1 MYKIPN
7 LVYANDKGEIFDH
20 PTLKMAV
27 RSANYDFVP
36 YEAEL
41 IRLPDSSRLYFM
53 PDTRPVAYDQEA
65 ANLTEF
71 KGGNAVSVFLPP
83 GFLRLFLPAYRKT
96 KDYIMPLYAYT
107 AVGYLDGHFVV
118 PAIQVDDI
126 SKWNPANYDF
136 SENFDKKVEDFLK
149 NNPEN
154 RLYRQLAVCAVK
166 YHCTAAKNVFYP
178 RWECPMP
185 TSPACNASCVGCIS
199 LQPAECCPSPQAR
212 LSFAPTPEEIA
223 DVALR
228 HAEKARD
235 PIISFGQGCE
245 GDPVMAADNIAGAV
259 KIIKKSMP
267 SLTVNFNSNCSVPDK
282 VKKVLDA
289 GVDSVR
295 VSLNSVVEET
305 YNAYYRP
312 RGYELADVVKSIEH
326 VKEAGA
332 FLQLNLL
339 MFPGVSDRA
348 GEAAAL
354 LDFIDEHKVDL
365 IQTRN
370 LNIDAELLFSHLRFG
385 PEEIHGVKNLLRL
398 IKKRRPEIQFGYF
411 NRMKDDFYKNT
422 GFPDLRP
429 PKKGRSAI

>member
-1 MYKIPN
+1 MYKVPN

-36 YEAEL
+36 YEGEL
-41 IRLPDSSRLYFM
+41 IRLPDCSRLYFM
-53 PDTRPVAYDQEA
+53 PDTRPMAYDQEA

-107 AVGYLDGHFVV
+107 AVGFLDGHFVV

-126 SKWNPANYDF
+126 SKWNPNNYDF
-136 SENFDKKVEDFLK
+136 SENFDKQVADFLD
-149 NNPEN
+149 NNPKN
-154 RLYRQLAVCAVK
+154 RLYEQLALCATK

-185 TSPACNASCVGCIS
+185 TSPACNAGCIGCIS
-199 LQPAECCPSPQAR
+199 LQPSECCPSPQQR
-212 LSFAPTPEEIA
+212 LSFMPEPWEIA

-228 HAEKARD
+228 HAEKAQD

-245 GDPVMAADNIAGAV
+245 GDPVLAADNIAEAV
-259 KIIKKSMP
+259 KLIKKSMP
-267 SLTVNFNSNCSVPDK
+267 SLTVNFNSNCSIPDK
-282 VKKVLDA
+282 VKKVIDS

-312 RGYELADVVKSIEH
+312 RGYKFADVIKSIEH
-326 VKEAGA
+326 VKNAGV

-339 MFPGVSDRA
+339 MFPGVNDRA

-354 LDFIDEHKVDL
+354 LSFIDEYKVDL

-370 LNIDAELLFSHLRFG
+370 LNIDAELLFSYLKFKPDELYG
-385 PEEIHGVKNLLRL
+385 IKNLLKL
-398 IKKRRPEIQFGYF
+398 IKKRRKEIQFGYF
-411 NRMKDDFYKNT
+411 NRTKSDFYKNS
-422 GFPDLRP
+422 GYPDLRP
-429 PKKGRSAI
+429 PKKGRSVI